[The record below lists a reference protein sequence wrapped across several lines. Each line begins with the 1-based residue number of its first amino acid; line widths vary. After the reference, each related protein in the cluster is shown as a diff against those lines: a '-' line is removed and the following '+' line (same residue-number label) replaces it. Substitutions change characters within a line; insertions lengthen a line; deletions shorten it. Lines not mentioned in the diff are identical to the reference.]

1 MVRGLDTTVRKLRR
15 KVFEEVARLGFR
27 ANEENFAETLND
39 EVEAIPYRMV
49 NDEKRYRES
58 VYRARAVL
66 SERLRL
72 AMGLSLRPEDK
83 PVHLTAGM
91 EASNISDKY
100 YEPPLMQVIPSACAA
115 CSPNTAS
122 YHLHFTS
129 ALSRNCVTDDGDLS
143 CFQPFSGASLLNCS
157 HIWRFVYLGVKEDF
171 SAIRRSPAS
180 SVIFTVLVL
189 QSFPLIRHL

>member
-15 KVFEEVARLGFR
+15 QVFEEVARLGFR
-27 ANEENFAETLND
+27 ANEENFEETLND

-58 VYRARAVL
+58 VYRARAIL

-100 YEPPLMQVIPSACAA
+100 YEPPLMQVIPSAC
-115 CSPNTAS
+115 
-122 YHLHFTS
+122 
-129 ALSRNCVTDDGDLS
+129 
-143 CFQPFSGASLLNCS
+143 
-157 HIWRFVYLGVKEDF
+157 
-171 SAIRRSPAS
+171 
-180 SVIFTVLVL
+180 
-189 QSFPLIRHL
+189 

>member
-15 KVFEEVARLGFR
+15 QVFEEVARLGFR
-27 ANEENFAETLND
+27 ANEENYEETLND

-58 VYRARAVL
+58 VYRARAIL

-100 YEPPLMQVIPSACAA
+100 YEPPLMQVIPSACEACEEKGYESATCVKAA
-115 CSPNTAS
+115 WLTPVWR
-122 YHLHFTS
+122 S
-129 ALSRNCVTDDGDLS
+129 ALKV
-143 CFQPFSGASLLNCS
+143 Q
-157 HIWRFVYLGVKEDF
+157 
-171 SAIRRSPAS
+171 SPW
-180 SVIFTVLVL
+180 
-189 QSFPLIRHL
+189 